1 MVIFC
6 TYYVFFLSFFILIYS
21 FFLHC
26 YHSRFLHEGIKVLLY
41 CFISQFDYKVN
52 LYQCGQRSQ

>member
-1 MVIFC
+1 MF
-6 TYYVFFLSFFILIYS
+6 FFLSFLILIYL

>member
-6 TYYVFFLSFFILIYS
+6 TYYVFSFFFYSS